1 MSEARFDGSAA
12 ASRIARLTTQ
22 AEAVF
27 GSAEAARRWLSKP
40 KKQLN
45 GLSPEEAIRDERGA
59 ASVGQLLKQID
70 SGYF

>member
-1 MSEARFDGSAA
+1 MNEKIHGNRDTAG
-12 ASRIARLTTQ
+12 RLDQLTAQ

-27 GSAEAARRWLSKP
+27 ASADVAQRWLSKP

-45 GLSPEEAIRDERGA
+45 GLSPNEAMQDEHGA
-59 ASVGQLLKQID
+59 QLVDQLLKQID

>member
-1 MSEARFDGSAA
+1 M
-12 ASRIARLTTQ
+12 ARLTAQ

-27 GSAEAARRWLSKP
+27 GNAEAARRWLSKP

-45 GLSPEEAIRDERGA
+45 GLSPEEAIRDVHGA
-59 ASVGQLLKQID
+59 ALVDQMLKKID